1 MKPLALPIAAVIG
14 GLALAHAGMVSSS
27 PAENAVLRATPSR
40 VTLNMREP
48 VELRLST
55 FKVYPLAAT
64 AADLSSFRRLNGLA
78 DGLVGRVLRA
88 RDDQAR
94 RADSGLKTTGRS
106 AKQVAIGLKPGL
118 KAGAYVVMWQ
128 VLSIDSHRTTGFYVF
143 VYKP

>member
-1 MKPLALPIAAVIG
+1 MKPIVLSLAALIG

-27 PAENAVLRATPSR
+27 PAQDAVLRAMPSQ
-40 VTLNMREP
+40 VTLNMQEP

-64 AADLSSFRRLNGLA
+64 AADLSSFRRLNSLA
-78 DGLVGRVLRA
+78 DGLVRRVLRA
-88 RDDQAR
+88 RNDQTE
-94 RADSGLKTTGRS
+94 RADSGLQTTGRS
-106 AKQVAIGLKPGL
+106 AKQVVIGLKSGL

-128 VLSIDSHRTTGFYVF
+128 VLSTDSHRTTGFYVF